1 MWSTTHESFFELSP
15 LVHLGRQSTHQC
27 EGLEASD
34 ESGWPDLVI
43 TGWTSGEVSAH
54 RLIDG
59 KLHWSWM
66 SQIASNGI
74 TGKILVEN
82 TSKGWQVIIPTEYGL
97 ASLCPVNGQL
107 IWISNF
113 SEGGVGYRH
122 SPTLFQKDN
131 FEWIMVGNENG
142 NMMEVNLSNPQS
154 YLTTILD
161 YGLVN
166 PKIRGPIIM
175 LSHES
180 DRRLISI
187 QGDEGSLFVE
197 WYNNSTST
205 IQHQLDGSTGIMTI
219 YQNLVV
225 VPTSTNTTLYDC
237 IEYCNVIG
245 ILTNES
251 VTGEP
256 SFVEHQDGNISVI
269 IPHNI
274 NQGYWSSH
282 KVSFDV
288 NQWRIS
294 SDPDWEWKPI
304 ISQYLTAGVGITDY
318 AAAVGND
325 ASYIEVIILDLQVGK
340 FHFET
345 MRQAN
350 QEWIEVDTDEQIDA
364 HSSSVNES
372 SWIGVMYFV
381 MVVLFIGIGSYAFS
395 RIKPDN
401 FRWPS
406 LILLVALILVLP
418 GILIQWSNLIGDE
431 DSTGQNII
439 LESDIPSEWSG
450 SQIVIFEFPN
460 SELNGVEIRYD
471 QNGNEIERG
480 LSVNNETDRI
490 LIGGLT
496 GLENVWDI
504 TLIASNLS
512 NLNLEYENTAIGMFV
527 TSINNFENSGQNGWV
542 YTIDTTYGT
551 QSVNLAFIDTNSTII
566 WQYK

>member
-1 MWSTTHESFFELSP
+1 M
-15 LVHLGRQSTHQC
+15 QSSHQC
-27 EGLEASD
+27 EGQDKSD

-66 SQIASNGI
+66 SQISSNGI

-97 ASLCPVNGQL
+97 ASLCPANGEL
-107 IWISNF
+107 IWDANF
-113 SEGGVGYRH
+113 SEEGVGYRH
-122 SPTLFQKDN
+122 SPTIFQKDN
-131 FEWIMVGNENG
+131 FEWVVVGNEYG

-154 YLTTILD
+154 QLITTLD

-166 PKIRGPIIM
+166 PKIRSPIIN
-175 LSHES
+175 LNSES

-187 QGDEGSLFVE
+187 QGDNGSLFVE
-197 WYNNSTST
+197 WYTNSTSV
-205 IQHQLDGSTGIMTI
+205 ILHHLIGSTGVLTHHDD
-219 YQNLVV
+219 LVV

-237 IEYCNVIG
+237 TESCNLLG
-245 ILTNES
+245 TLTNES

-256 SFVEHQDGNISVI
+256 SFIEHPDGNISVI

-288 NQWRIS
+288 NDWYIS
-294 SDPDWEWKPI
+294 PEPYWEWKPL
-304 ISQYLTAGVGITDY
+304 ISQYLTAGVEITDY
-318 AAAVGND
+318 AAAIGND
-325 ASYIEVIILDLQVGK
+325 ASYIEVIILDLQVAQY
-340 FHFET
+340 HFEI
-345 MRQAN
+345 MRQSN
-350 QEWIEVDTDEQIDA
+350 QEWLDVDTDEQIETP
-364 HSSSVNES
+364 SSIVSES
-372 SWIGVMYFV
+372 NWIGLMYFV
-381 MVVLFIGIGSYAFS
+381 MVLLFIGIGSYALS
-395 RIKPDN
+395 RIKSND

-406 LILLVALILVLP
+406 LILLIALILVLP
-418 GILIQWSNLIGDE
+418 GIIIQWSNLIGSE
-431 DSTGQNII
+431 DSTGQNTI
-439 LESDIPSEWSG
+439 LESNIPLEWADT
-450 SQIVIFEFPN
+450 QIVIFEFPN

-480 LSVNNETDRI
+480 LSVNNETDRV

-496 GLENVWDI
+496 GSEDVWEI
-504 TLIASNLS
+504 TLFASNLS
-512 NLNLEYENTAIGMFV
+512 NMDLEYEDTAIGMFI

-551 QSVNLAFIDTNSTII
+551 QSVNLAPISANSTII